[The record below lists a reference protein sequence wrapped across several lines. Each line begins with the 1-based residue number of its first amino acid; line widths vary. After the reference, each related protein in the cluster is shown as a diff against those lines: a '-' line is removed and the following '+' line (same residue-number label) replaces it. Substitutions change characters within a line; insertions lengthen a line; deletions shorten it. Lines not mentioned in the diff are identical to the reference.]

1 MEFDFTETETIEH
14 DIEIPMSTNKL
25 CPFMHFPQ
33 PIFLLKQDLQLIETN
48 QQGKLAINKLWLGLN
63 KNKLN
68 FNSKQ
73 NNIYVKKLIEQ
84 LYEGSNELMS
94 QRFLLRSIDMI
105 YRPYVLSRESETN
118 DNLLLTIQ
126 YDLSNT
132 ENKLK
137 SLSQVFSLSSSET
150 NIVKMMI
157 KGMKP
162 KEIAYEAGISLNT
175 VRSHLR
181 TLYAKMQVRNYSEA
195 LMQAVRLLA

>member
-1 MEFDFTETETIEH
+1 MEFDFTETETVEH
-14 DIEIPMSTNKL
+14 DIEITMSVNKL
-25 CPFMHFPQ
+25 RPFMHYPQ
-33 PIFLLKQDLQLIETN
+33 PIFLLKQNLQLIETN

-63 KNKLN
+63 NNKLN

-73 NNIYVKKLIEQ
+73 NNLYVKKLIEQ
-84 LYEGSNELMS
+84 LYEPSNEVMS

-105 YRPYVLSRESETN
+105 YRPYVLSRESKAN

-132 ENKLK
+132 DNKLK

-150 NIVKMMI
+150 SIVKMMVR
-157 KGMKP
+157 GMKP
-162 KEIAYEAGISLNT
+162 KEIAYESGISLNT

-181 TLYAKMQVRNYSEA
+181 TLYAKMQVRNYSDA